1 MCVRRFWI
9 RFLKTAHCQSLVLS
23 PSWFPFLIKTIWWD
37 NFTGFYPGHVQREN
51 YRGTEYSPSLRACKY
66 YSWPHRPIRILDSI
80 WEDWDS
86 VLLGLWGARGGNLHL
101 RNKTRMGCPLSI
113 DLLSVAHPSAEV
125 KTALP
130 EPFLIVCSILPTPFW
145 EHFQHVTP
153 GKTIALTIW
162 TFVSKEHIQRTHT
175 A

>member
-101 RNKTRMGCPLSI
+101 WAKNPANFPLDVLTPRPLSVRHPSGQVKTT
-113 DLLSVAHPSAEV
+113 LLSHFQLSVSFLKLTPFESISNNLN
-125 KTALP
+125 AL
-130 EPFLIVCSILPTPFW
+130 ISILKKYYPW
-145 EHFQHVTP
+145 
-153 GKTIALTIW
+153 
-162 TFVSKEHIQRTHT
+162 
-175 A
+175 